1 MTTSHLFS
9 AKIASLLSMS
19 PRLQWL
25 LIYRRSVLDQNTL
38 WADARAGQYARL
50 VDGLVSPLIRGG
62 RMLQAV
68 CFQFEN
74 EHHLL
79 VVHREMCLAVIIT
92 DPGELLDEIAS
103 RALTVLE
110 ECDQVIRR
118 TAGIEPE
125 LSPLAEEP
133 EVELAK
139 VATAE
144 TQVVKVRVGKALTEE
159 VLLSKVKVAKVLPSL
174 PALPE
179 ATRVTKLQVANVRL
193 DSAAA
198 EVAVLER
205 EIEPA
210 HEAESDDEPAW
221 KAFRTHLIEV
231 IGKILSRPQ
240 AERLLAI
247 ELNSLRITGVP
258 SAAQFESIG
267 RNVVAHVPHRS
278 KQAALLAEV
287 LHFFK
292 S

>member
-9 AKIASLLSMS
+9 AKIASLLTMS

-38 WADARAGQYARL
+38 WAEARAGQYARL
-50 VDGLVSPLIRGG
+50 VDGLISPLMRGG

-74 EHHLL
+74 EHHLI
-79 VVHREMCLAVIIT
+79 VIHREMCLAVILS

-103 RALTVLE
+103 RALAVLE

-125 LSPLAEEP
+125 LSPMAEEP
-133 EVELAK
+133 KVELEK
-139 VATAE
+139 VTTAE
-144 TQVVKVRVGKALTEE
+144 TQVVKLQVAKAITEE
-159 VLLSKVKVAKVLPSL
+159 VLVTKLQVAKPL
-174 PALPE
+174 PA
-179 ATRVTKLQVANVRL
+179 ATRVTKLQVANVQL
-193 DSAAA
+193 ASPSAG
-198 EVAVLER
+198 VAVLER
-205 EIEPA
+205 EPETIVAP
-210 HEAESDDEPAW
+210 ESNDEPAW
-221 KAFRTHLIEV
+221 ETFRTHLIEV

-247 ELNSLRITGVP
+247 ELKSLGIVGVP
-258 SAAQFESIG
+258 SVTEFERIG
-267 RNVVAHVPHRS
+267 RDVVAHVPHRG

-287 LHFFK
+287 LHFLK
-292 S
+292 P